1 MIIVKKPKEQNKLI
15 YKVKND
21 ASDLEQDFA
30 KQKGKPQIITKSLWN
45 FHLTAMIFVKFT
57 CS

>member
-21 ASDLEQDFA
+21 ASDLDQDLDW
-30 KQKGKPQIITKSLWN
+30 QRGEP
-45 FHLTAMIFVKFT
+45 
-57 CS
+57 